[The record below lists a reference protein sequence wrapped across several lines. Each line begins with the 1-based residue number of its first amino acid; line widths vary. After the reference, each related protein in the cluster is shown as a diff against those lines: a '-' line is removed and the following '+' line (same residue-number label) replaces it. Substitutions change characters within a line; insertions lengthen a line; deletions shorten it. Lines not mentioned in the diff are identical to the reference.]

1 MKQLKALEILK
12 LNIIV
17 QVLNEEN
24 RVKIKEAI
32 KELEELQNRS
42 CSNCKH
48 FIIFNSKVVRDRCN
62 ILNVSNIGGCGDYWE
77 QK

>member
-1 MKQLKALEILK
+1 MKALEMLK
-12 LNIIV
+12 DWINGNYPSKKDID
-17 QVLNEEN
+17 
-24 RVKIKEAI
+24 EAI

>member
-1 MKQLKALEILK
+1 MKQLNALEMLK
-12 LNIIV
+12 DWINGNYPSKKDI
-17 QVLNEEN
+17 E
-24 RVKIKEAI
+24 EAI
-32 KELEELQNRS
+32 KELEELQNKS

>member
-1 MKQLKALEILK
+1 MKQLNALEMLK
-12 LNIIV
+12 NWINGNYPSKKDI
-17 QVLNEEN
+17 EE
-24 RVKIKEAI
+24 VI
-32 KELEELQNRS
+32 KELEELQNKS
-42 CSNCKH
+42 CNGCKH

>member
-1 MKQLKALEILK
+1 MKELEMLKDWINGNDPSK
-12 LNIIV
+12 KDI
-17 QVLNEEN
+17 EE
-24 RVKIKEAI
+24 VI

>member
-1 MKQLKALEILK
+1 MKAKDWINGNYPSKKDIE
-12 LNIIV
+12 
-17 QVLNEEN
+17 
-24 RVKIKEAI
+24 EAI

>member
-1 MKQLKALEILK
+1 MKQLNALEMLK
-12 LNIIV
+12 DWINGNYPSKKDI
-17 QVLNEEN
+17 E
-24 RVKIKEAI
+24 EAI
-32 KELEELQNRS
+32 KELEELQNKS

-77 QK
+77 QN